1 MRFEDRVAVVTGGAS
16 GFGEAIAR
24 RIAREGARV
33 AVADRDLEGATRVAS
48 TIEEAGGVA
57 RAFKVDVSVSS
68 EVAAL
73 FGATV
78 DAFGG
83 VDVLVNNAG
92 FSHRAMALVDL
103 PEDEFD
109 RVFATNTKGVYLG
122 AVYGVPHLRARG
134 GGAIVNTASIG
145 AVRPRPNF
153 TAYNATKAAVVTLTR
168 GLATEL
174 GPDGIRVNAVCPLA
188 SETGFMKSALGVEN
202 AFEIASATETVVAL
216 AMGLEDYTADLGVTK
231 TLEGQESLYA
241 RMRLVNA
248 ARAAG
253 VQANDSVF
261 SDVGDSEGLFACA
274 SRSRNMGYEGMGCI
288 HPRQIKLIHEAY
300 TPTSDEISRAQEIC
314 VAFDAAELE
323 GLSVVSLGSRMIDP
337 PVVLRAKRLIENA
350 RRAGLI

>member
-188 SETGFMKSALGVEN
+188 SETGFLKSALGVEKLPV
-202 AFEIASATETVVAL
+202 AVRETMEKEVPLGRLTRPEDVAAAVLFLAS
-216 AMGLEDYTADLGVTK
+216 D
-231 TLEGQESLYA
+231 
-241 RMRLVNA
+241 
-248 ARAAG
+248 
-253 VQANDSVF
+253 
-261 SDVGDSEGLFACA
+261 
-274 SRSRNMGYEGMGCI
+274 
-288 HPRQIKLIHEAY
+288 
-300 TPTSDEISRAQEIC
+300 
-314 VAFDAAELE
+314 DAAFLT
-323 GLSVVSLGSRMIDP
+323 GVCLDVDGGKSI
-337 PVVLRAKRLIENA
+337 A
-350 RRAGLI
+350 